1 MCWFLSFPYIL
12 KWSKEHAKCFE
23 VIDTAT
29 PSKLLVSTRIAGLLK
44 NSSEVKLALM
54 TNEEAID
61 LLAHGAGLDF
71 EEVPHA
77 VAEVVALCGR
87 LPL

>member
-1 MCWFLSFPYIL
+1 MFSSYQWD
-12 KWSKEHAKCFE
+12 KQHAKCFD
-23 VIDTAT
+23 VIDNTT
-29 PSKLLVSTRIAGLLK
+29 ESKLLVSTRIVGLLK

>member
-1 MCWFLSFPYIL
+1 M
-12 KWSKEHAKCFE
+12 KWSKQHAKCFD
-23 VIDTAT
+23 VIDHAT
-29 PSKLLVSTRIAGLLK
+29 PSKLLVSTRIASLLK
-44 NSSEVKLALM
+44 NSSEEVKLALM

>member
-1 MCWFLSFPYIL
+1 M

-23 VIDTAT
+23 VIDIAT
-29 PSKLLVSTRIAGLLK
+29 SSKLLVSTRIAGLLK

-71 EEVPHA
+71 QEVPHA
-77 VAEVVALCGR
+77 VAEVVELCGR

>member
-1 MCWFLSFPYIL
+1 MCWFLSLPYIL

-29 PSKLLVSTRIAGLLK
+29 PSKLLVSTRIGGLLK

-61 LLAHGAGLDF
+61 LLAHGAGLDY
-71 EEVPHA
+71 EEGPHA

>member
-1 MCWFLSFPYIL
+1 MLRG
-12 KWSKEHAKCFE
+12 
-23 VIDTAT
+23 VTDTAT

-77 VAEVVALCGR
+77 VAEVAGLCGR
-87 LPL
+87 QVM

>member
-1 MCWFLSFPYIL
+1 MCWFLSLPYIM

-54 TNEEAID
+54 TNEEAVD

-77 VAEVVALCGR
+77 VAEVVGLCGR
-87 LPL
+87 RVL